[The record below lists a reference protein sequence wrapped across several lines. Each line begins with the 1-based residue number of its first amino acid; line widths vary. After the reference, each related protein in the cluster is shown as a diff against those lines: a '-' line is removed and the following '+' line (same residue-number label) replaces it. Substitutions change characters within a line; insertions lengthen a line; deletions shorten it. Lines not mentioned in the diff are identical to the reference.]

1 MGMEWL
7 WYTFFVFVVFLLI
20 IGLVKWF
27 YIRDSKS
34 LEWIIAFRVSLV
46 IILVIECCLI
56 PLLVLDNN
64 IIAIGAVYIPIIGS
78 FFWVIAYIRKTVR
91 AQRYKI
97 EQKSQQLIEIV
108 GKINGTAKTLFST
121 SEVLANSSEIVSAST
136 ANVSATQ
143 QQITKGA
150 QNQASMVVET
160 QKRIQQLGEGI
171 KEVKQNAETIT
182 QVVELITGI
191 ANQTNLLALNAAI
204 EAARAGEAG
213 RGFTVVADQVRKLA
227 DESKNA
233 VKRTEM
239 MTSNILRTVQHQEQ
253 NAIEVVNAV
262 DTIATVAEETSA
274 STEEA
279 SAASEEQASSM
290 EEIATT
296 SQSLVSL
303 ATELQSLAQ
312 KYLDES
318 HIQAKTSSPK
328 LKTDP
333 QNIIEPETRGNPI
346 SEEA

>member
-1 MGMEWL
+1 MGLEWIG
-7 WYTFFVFVVFLLI
+7 YTFFVFVVFLLI
-20 IGLVKWF
+20 IGLVKGF

-34 LEWIIAFRVSLV
+34 LEWIITFRVSLV
-46 IILVIECCLI
+46 IILDIECCLI
-56 PLLVLDNN
+56 PLLVMDNN
-64 IIAIGAVYIPIIGS
+64 IIAIFAVYLPIIGS
-78 FFWVIAYIRKTVR
+78 FFWVIAYIRQTVR
-91 AQRYKI
+91 AQRHKI
-97 EQKSQQLIEIV
+97 DEKSQQLTEIV
-108 GKINGTAKTLFST
+108 GKINGTAKMLFST
-121 SEVLANSSEIVSAST
+121 SEVLANSSETVSAST

-150 QNQASMVVET
+150 QNQASMVVEA

-171 KEVKQNAETIT
+171 KDVKQNAANIT
-182 QVVELITGI
+182 QVVELITSI

-239 MTSNILRTVQHQEQ
+239 MTSNILQTVQQQEQ

-296 SQSLVSL
+296 AQSLVSL
-303 ATELQSLAQ
+303 ATELQNLAQ

-318 HIQAKTSSPK
+318 QIQPKTSSQK
-328 LKTDP
+328 RKRDI
-333 QNIIEPETRGNPI
+333 QNIINPESPSKPVSN
-346 SEEA
+346 EA